1 MTSDP
6 NTALSLVIARE
17 LNIALAQVAATIAL
31 LDDGNTIPFIARY
44 RKEVTGG
51 LDEVQ
56 LRQIQ
61 ARLEYL
67 RKLAE
72 RRAAVK
78 AEIAEQG
85 KLTDELAAQLDA
97 AATLQAV
104 EDLYRPYKPK
114 RQTRAQIARER
125 GLEPLAQAI
134 LAACRGEVSSPRAA
148 RDTGGETPPLQM
160 AAAFITDQVPDAE
173 SALAGARDI
182 IAEQVS
188 DDASTRNLLRHRFAA
203 DGFIVS
209 QRASEEADAEGRY
222 RVYHDFRAALR
233 AVQPHQWLALQ
244 RGSEDGSLKVRME
257 TPDGQIIGGI
267 AAAWIRAAGTPA
279 AEQVRLAIEDG
290 YDRLLRPSVE
300 REVSGQLS
308 DYAGDHAMQVFAA
321 NLRNLLLQPPLR
333 ERAVM
338 GIDPGFRTGCK
349 VATVDPTGKL
359 LHTAT
364 IYPHEPRN
372 EREKS
377 LKILAGLAELGKI
390 SVIAI
395 GNGTASRETEAL
407 VAELSQ
413 GDVGWTRSNA
423 DERGEPGTAPRPSV
437 PARIPKSSSL
447 AYVMVSEAG
456 ASVYSAS
463 DIARAEFPDLDV
475 SMRGAISIARR
486 LQDPLAELV
495 KIDPQ
500 SIGVGLYQHDVD
512 QKKLAGALDAVV
524 ESVVNYVGVDVNTAS
539 AALLGYVSGV
549 SKRLAAAIVEH
560 RNANGPFAS
569 RADLKKVKGLG
580 PKAFEQAA
588 GFLRVPGSKNPLD
601 NTTIHPESYDVTKAL
616 LELAGLNLRMKDLPN
631 RLRQWCEEN
640 GLDLTDD
647 RRPET
652 DDRPHPKS
660 LIPNTSNWP
669 STASLL
675 GIGIP
680 TLYDII
686 AALLR
691 PGRDPRDDLPPVILR
706 RDVLSIED
714 LREGMAL
721 KGTVRNVVDFGAFVD
736 IGVKQDGLV
745 HVSKMAKQYVRNP
758 HQFVSVGDVVDVTV
772 ISIDRER
779 GRIGLSMVGR

>member
-1 MTSDP
+1 MT
-6 NTALSLVIARE
+6 LSSIHSLIAIE
-17 LNIALAQVAATIAL
+17 LKIPLAQVTATVAL

-56 LRQIQ
+56 IRDIQ
-61 ARLEYL
+61 TRLDYL

-72 RRAAVK
+72 RREAVK
-78 AEIAEQG
+78 AEIASQE
-85 KLTDELAAQLDA
+85 KLTEALAAQLDA
-97 AATLQAV
+97 AATLQAL

-114 RQTRAQIARER
+114 RQTRAQVARER
-125 GLEPLAQAI
+125 GLEPLAQA
-134 LAACRGEVSSPRAA
+134 LLSACRGEK
-148 RDTGGETPPLQM
+148 TPSYQSTNAPMYQHW
-160 AAAFITDQVPDAE
+160 AAAFITDGVPDIE

-188 DDASTRNLLRHRFAA
+188 DDPATRQTARGRFAA
-203 DGFIVS
+203 DGLVVS
-209 QRASEEADAEGRY
+209 QRAGDEADREGRY
-222 RVYHDFRAALR
+222 RVYYEFRAALR

-244 RGSEDGSLKVRME
+244 RGSSDGSLKVRVE
-257 TPDGQIIGGI
+257 TPDGAIVSGI
-267 AAAWIRAAGTPA
+267 EAAWIKAPLSEASA
-279 AEQVRLAIEDG
+279 QVRLAIEDG
-290 YDRLLRPSVE
+290 YNRLLRPSVE
-300 REVSGQLS
+300 REVNGQID
-308 DYAGDHAMQVFAA
+308 DYAGDHAIQSFAT

-349 VATVDPTGKL
+349 VATVDATGKL

-364 IYPHEPRN
+364 IYPHPPQN
-372 EREKS
+372 DAEKARRV
-377 LKILAGLAELGKI
+377 LAGLVELDGV

-407 VAELSQ
+407 VAALIQGEHKPGFSEKPGLS
-413 GDVGWTRSNA
+413 R
-423 DERGEPGTAPRPSV
+423 
-437 PARIPKSSSL
+437 L

-475 SMRGAISIARR
+475 SMRGAVSIARR
-486 LQDPLAELV
+486 LQDPLSELV

-512 QKKLAGALDAVV
+512 QKKLAAALDATV

-539 AALLGYVSGV
+539 AALLGYVAGI
-549 SKRLAAAIVEH
+549 SKKVAQAIVAH
-560 RNANGPFAS
+560 RDENGPFGS
-569 RADLKKVKGLG
+569 RAELKEVKGLG

-588 GFLRVPGSKNPLD
+588 GFLRVPGSRNPLD
-601 NTTIHPESYDVTKAL
+601 NTTIHPESYDAARQL

-631 RLRQWCEEN
+631 RLRAWCQEN
-640 GLDLTDD
+640 GLDLADN
-647 RRPET
+647 PQSAIHN
-652 DDRPHPKS
+652 PG
-660 LIPNTSNWP
+660 NW
-669 STASLL
+669 STTAALL
-675 GIGIP
+675 NIGEL
-680 TLYDII
+680 TLRDMV

-691 PGRDPRDDLPPVILR
+691 PGRDPRADLPPVIVR
-706 RDVLSIED
+706 RDVLTIED

-721 KGTVRNVVDFGAFVD
+721 QGTVRNVVDFGAFVD

-745 HVSKMAKQYVRNP
+745 HVSRMAKQYVRNP
-758 HQFVSVGDVVDVTV
+758 HEFVSVGDVVDVTV
-772 ISIDRER
+772 ISIDHER
-779 GRIGLSMVGR
+779 GRIGLSMVGA

>member
-1 MTSDP
+1 MTSA
-6 NTALSLVIARE
+6 NETILSQVIARE
-17 LNIALAQVAATIAL
+17 LDIPPAQVAATIAL

-56 LRQIQ
+56 IRDIQ
-61 ARLEYL
+61 ARLDYL

-78 AEIAEQG
+78 AEIASQG
-85 KLTDELAAQLDA
+85 KLTDALAAALDA
-97 AATLQAV
+97 AATLQVV

-125 GLEPLAQAI
+125 GLEPLAQSLLAQAQRAGDKAAPLQ
-134 LAACRGEVSSPRAA
+134 LAAQYLS
-148 RDTGGETPPLQM
+148 
-160 AAAFITDQVPDAE
+160 DQVPDAE
-173 SALAGARDI
+173 AALAGARDI

-188 DDASTRNLLRHRFAA
+188 DDPPTRQAARQRFAV
-203 DGFIVS
+203 DGFVVS
-209 QRASEEADAEGRY
+209 QRASDVADADGRY
-222 RVYHDFRAALR
+222 RVYYEFRAALR

-244 RGSEDGSLKVRME
+244 RGSEDGSLKVRIE
-257 TPDGQIIGGI
+257 TPDGGIVSGI
-267 AAAWIRAAGTPA
+267 AAGWIKAAGGPA

-300 REVSGQLS
+300 REVSGDLD
-308 DYAGDHAMQVFAA
+308 DYAGDHAIQVFAA

-333 ERAVM
+333 QRAVM
-338 GIDPGFRTGCK
+338 GMDPGFRTGCK

-359 LHTAT
+359 LHTVT

-372 EREKS
+372 ERGKA
-377 LKILAGLAELGKI
+377 LHILAGLVELD
-390 SVIAI
+390 SVSVVAI

-407 VAELSQ
+407 VAELIQ
-413 GDVGWTRSNA
+413 GTQIHTDSHRSDQAENLRSSVSI
-423 DERGEPGTAPRPSV
+423 RGSHPG
-437 PARIPKSSSL
+437 L

-475 SMRGAISIARR
+475 SMRGAVSIARR

-512 QKKLAGALDAVV
+512 QKKLGATLDAVV

-539 AALLGYVSGV
+539 AALLGYVAGL
-549 SKRLAAAIVEH
+549 SKRVAQAVVAH
-560 RNANGPFAS
+560 RDENGPFAS
-569 RADLKKVKGLG
+569 RMDLRKVKGLG
-580 PKAFEQAA
+580 RKGFEQAA

-601 NTTIHPESYDVTKAL
+601 NTTIHPESYDATKAL
-616 LELAGLNLRMKDLPN
+616 LELAGLNLRMNDLPN
-631 RLRQWCEEN
+631 RLRQWCDAN
-640 GLDLTDD
+640 GLTWDEGRVGESTNQ
-647 RRPET
+647 RISESVNYESR
-652 DDRPHPKS
+652 
-660 LIPNTSNWP
+660 NTQHATRNPDAWP
-669 STASLL
+669 ATAALL
-675 GIGIP
+675 GIGEL
-680 TLYDII
+680 TLRDMV
-686 AALLR
+686 AALIR
-691 PGRDPRDDLPPVILR
+691 PGRDPRADLPPVIVR
-706 RDVLSIED
+706 RDVLTIDD
-714 LREGMAL
+714 LKEGMVV

-745 HVSKMAKQYVRNP
+745 HVSKMAKKYIRNP
-758 HQFVSVGDVVDVTV
+758 HEVVGVGDVVDVTIV
-772 ISIDRER
+772 SIDRER
-779 GRIGLSMVGR
+779 GRIGLSMVGAGE